1 MTTYIYRSTTD
12 SELWLQIRD
21 MNGNVSVMA
30 EPDEYDKYQS
40 IEHGFITLE
49 DAYVYMVEEYGEV
62 ELVDTI

>member
-30 EPDEYDKYQS
+30 EPDEY
-40 IEHGFITLE
+40 
-49 DAYVYMVEEYGEV
+49 EV
-62 ELVDTI
+62 